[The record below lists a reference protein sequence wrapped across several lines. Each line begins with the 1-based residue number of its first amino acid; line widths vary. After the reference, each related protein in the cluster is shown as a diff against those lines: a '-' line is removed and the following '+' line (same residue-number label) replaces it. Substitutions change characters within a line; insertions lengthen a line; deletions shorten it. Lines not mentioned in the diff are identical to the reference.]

1 VFRAAYLS
9 KSGTTGGTSNGELLA
24 NANLLLF
31 FRGAGV
37 AELVDAADSKS
48 ASRKGVK
55 VRFLSPVPFFPQK
68 THVLILV
75 NALFQ
80 ASAFVA
86 FPASPEKSC
95 AACIYTPSFFGVE
108 KKGLI

>member
-1 VFRAAYLS
+1 
-9 KSGTTGGTSNGELLA
+9 
-24 NANLLLF
+24 
-31 FRGAGV
+31 
-37 AELVDAADSKS
+37 
-48 ASRKGVK
+48 
-55 VRFLSPVPFFPQK
+55 
-68 THVLILV
+68 V

>member
-1 VFRAAYLS
+1 M
-9 KSGTTGGTSNGELLA
+9 GTTNNTRTNLFTLAKAPIRVRLLH
-24 NANLLLF
+24 
-31 FRGAGV
+31 GAGV

>member
-1 VFRAAYLS
+1 MFEGVALRLTSTIPSTMAVQN
-9 KSGTTGGTSNGELLA
+9 SGNVKISLKLH
-24 NANLLLF
+24 
-31 FRGAGV
+31 GAGV

-75 NALFQ
+75 NAN
-80 ASAFVA
+80 
-86 FPASPEKSC
+86 
-95 AACIYTPSFFGVE
+95 
-108 KKGLI
+108 